1 VTRALQRIN
10 WRGFVVPL
18 ALLLVAELAVAITG
32 YRGAALARPSDIA
45 AAAVEALR
53 DGSML
58 AATAQTLLSAFAG
71 VAIGGAIGLALGLAL
86 GLAPTLYLLLE
97 VPLETIRPIPSVALI
112 PLVLMIFGL
121 GYAMEISLVAKTAL
135 WPVFFLSYAAVRGVK
150 PRLLEVSR
158 LLGMGFLARARK
170 IVLPAALPGIFVGF
184 RISIAAALIVA
195 VTVEIA
201 ANPIGLGHAMMQA
214 EERLRPDL
222 VFAYLFWV
230 GLVGWLVNAAVEWL
244 QRCIVGSGPAAAP
257 VRA

>member
-1 VTRALQRIN
+1 VSGALQRIN

-18 ALLLVAELAVAITG
+18 ALLLVAEVAVAVTG

-58 AATAQTLLSAFAG
+58 TATAQTLLSAFAG
-71 VAIGGAIGLALGLAL
+71 VAVGGAIGLTLGLAL

-97 VPLETIRPIPSVALI
+97 VSLETIRPIPSVALI

-121 GYAMEISLVAKTAL
+121 GYAMEISLVAKTAM

-158 LLGMGFLARARK
+158 LLGMSFAARAAK

-230 GLVGWLVNAAVEWL
+230 GFVGWLVNAAVEWL
-244 QRCIVGSGPAAAP
+244 QRRIVGVSNPLAA
-257 VRA
+257 VRP